1 MIRLI
6 VFLILCSVSVQVNAQ
21 VKFVNRFEIE
31 SDLYDPGFQMSPLP
45 DGIVSF
51 RTIPEKALSFKRV
64 FQYFVSDFKLNTK
77 GGLVEFPVK
86 EGFDMLGFDTDGN
99 QLFVLFQKG
108 YSLSSEK
115 YILNID
121 LDSQKGFEFNADNLL
136 EMDLIEFLV
145 VNRKVL
151 FLGNTD
157 GRPVIQI
164 YDLDNKDLYTVQGI
178 YNNDTQ
184 VLQIKKLP
192 ELQAMEVVLS
202 RKTPYREREVS
213 INTYDFF
220 GNLIREI
227 KVDNFGDE
235 DQEILDALLVQKADY
250 QSAMIGAFGKEKSDS
265 YQGMYI
271 MEINEF
277 GEYEFK
283 LYTLADFPNFYNYL
297 GEKPKERK
305 DIEVEKNLEKGKI
318 PSIRNYYAIRDIQQ
332 TPDAYYIYFDQFS
345 INNSRGSSSLYS
357 PTSGYRNNGWSRT
370 GYDPNFRE
378 FITSNGGSRPPTI
391 YQVIPEYQYVSAHFS
406 KIAKTGQVIWDNA
419 ATYDGLITTYP
430 EAFGEVAVVG
440 DEYYHMYV
448 RDLLIKLSYFK
459 NGEKVFEHL
468 DFEIELMDE
477 NERIVET
484 NPSSLRLVHWYD
496 RYYLLSGTQKI
507 RFLKPSGG
515 QDTREVYFL
524 TKVLVNGDLYMP
536 EGPSD

>member
-6 VFLILCSVSVQVNAQ
+6 VFVILCSISIQINAQ
-21 VKFVNRFEIE
+21 VKFVNRFEVE

-45 DGIVSF
+45 EGIVSF

-64 FQYFVSDFKLNTK
+64 FQYFVSDFKLNTEK
-77 GGLVEFPVK
+77 GLVEFPVK
-86 EGFDMLGFDTDGN
+86 EGYDMLGFDTDGN
-99 QLFVLFQKG
+99 QLFVLFQRG
-108 YSLSSEK
+108 YSISSEK

-121 LDSQKGFEFNADNLL
+121 LDSQQGFEFNADNLL
-136 EMDLIEFLV
+136 EMELIEFLV

-151 FLGNTD
+151 FMGTTD

-184 VLQIKKLP
+184 ILQIRKLP
-192 ELQAMEVVLS
+192 EVQAMEVVLS

-227 KVDNFGDE
+227 KVDDFGDE
-235 DQEILDALLVQKADY
+235 DQEIMDALLVQKPNY
-250 QSAMIGAFGKEKSDS
+250 QSAMIGAFGRDRSDS

-305 DIEVEKNLEKGKI
+305 DIEVEKTMEKGKI
-318 PSIRNYYAIRDIQQ
+318 PSIRNFYAIRDVQQ
-332 TPDAYYIYFDQFS
+332 TQDAYYIYFDQFS
-345 INNSRGSSSLYS
+345 INNSRGSSNLYS
-357 PTSGYRNNGWSRT
+357 PTSGYRYNTWNRT
-370 GYDPNFRE
+370 GYDPNIRE
-378 FITSNGGSRPPTI
+378 FISSNGYNRPPTI
-391 YQVIPEYQYVSAHFS
+391 YQVIPEYQYVSAHFA
-406 KIAKTGQVIWDNA
+406 KVAKTGQVIWDNA

-430 EAFGEVAVVG
+430 EAFGEVAAVG

-448 RDLLIKLSYFK
+448 RDQTIKLSYFK
-459 NGEKVFEHL
+459 KGEKIFEDL
-468 DFEIELMDE
+468 DFEIELPDE

-484 NPSSLRLVHWYD
+484 NPSSIRLVHWYD

-515 QDTREVYFL
+515 QETREVYFL
-524 TKVLVNGDLYMP
+524 NKVLVNGDLYVP

>member
-1 MIRLI
+1 MIRLVI
-6 VFLILCSVSVQVNAQ
+6 FVVLFSISIQINAQ

-51 RTIPEKALSFKRV
+51 RTIPEKSLSFKRV

-77 GGLVEFPVK
+77 DGLVEFPVK

-121 LDSQKGFEFNADNLL
+121 LDSKKGFEFNADNLL

-145 VNRKVL
+145 VKRKVL
-151 FLGNTD
+151 FMGNTD

-227 KVDNFGDE
+227 KVDDFGEE
-235 DQEILDALLVQKADY
+235 DQEIMDALLVQKADY
-250 QSAMIGAFGKEKSDS
+250 QSAMIGAFGRDRSDS

-305 DIEVEKNLEKGKI
+305 DIEVEKNLGKGKI
-318 PSIRNYYAIRDIQQ
+318 PSIRNYYAIRDVQQ

-345 INNSRGSSSLYS
+345 INNSRGSSSLFS
-357 PTSGYRNNGWSRT
+357 PTSGYRNNGWNRT
-370 GYDPNFRE
+370 GYDPNVRE
-378 FITSNGGSRPPTI
+378 FLTSNGGSRPPTL
-391 YQVIPEYQYVSAHFS
+391 YQVVPEYQYVSAHFS

-419 ATYDGLITTYP
+419 ATYDGFITTYP

-448 RDLLIKLSYFK
+448 RDQTIKLSYFK

-468 DFEIELMDE
+468 DFEIELLDE

-484 NPSSLRLVHWYD
+484 NTSSLRLVHWYD
-496 RYYLLSGTQKI
+496 RYYLFSGTQKI

-524 TKVLVNGDLYMP
+524 TKVMVNGDLYMP